1 MRVLIVDDEA
11 PARAL
16 LAEYLAAHPDCEL
29 VAMASHG
36 FEAVEL
42 VGRHRPDLLLLDIQ
56 MPGLDGF
63 EVLELLEEP
72 PLIIF
77 ATAYDEFALKAFEV
91 GAVDYLL
98 KPFTEERFA
107 EALRRAIERQ
117 RRGEAPALGPLV
129 AAARRGRSPLS
140 RLLLRHE
147 GRIVVLPTERID
159 YIEAR
164 GDYAVFHVGKE
175 THGKQQ
181 SLAELEEL
189 LDPRQ
194 FVRIH
199 RSYLLNLAR
208 LARFELYAKDS
219 RVAILKD
226 GTRLPVSRAGYAR
239 VKDSGG

>member
-1 MRVLIVDDEA
+1 MKVMIVDDEA

-16 LAEYLAAHPDCEL
+16 LAEYLEAHPDCQL
-29 VAMASHG
+29 VAQAAQG
-36 FEAVEL
+36 LEAVEL
-42 VGRHRPDLLLLDIQ
+42 AERHRPDLMLLDIQ

-63 EVLELLEEP
+63 EVIEALEHR
-72 PLIIF
+72 PLVVF
-77 ATAYDEFALKAFEV
+77 TTAYDEYALKAFEV

-98 KPFTEERFA
+98 KPFSEERFA
-107 EALRRAIERQ
+107 QAMERAAERLA
-117 RRGEAPALGPLV
+117 RGDHPALDSIV

-140 RLLLRHE
+140 RVLLRHE
-147 GRIVVLPTERID
+147 GRLYVLPTERID

-164 GDYAVFHVGKE
+164 GDYASFHVGKE
-175 THGKQQ
+175 ALAKQQ
-181 SLAELEEL
+181 SLGELEEL

-194 FVRIH
+194 FARIH
-199 RSYLLNLAR
+199 RSYLLNLSR

-239 VKDSGG
+239 VRELAG